1 MSPNQKGAVK
11 GVIRVIFAK
20 NPPDA
25 FTTCKS
31 FPVLT
36 PNMDCPFPGWL
47 IEVVKML
54 ADYLSLQ
61 VDPIIIQ
68 SEIGSV
74 NWGHNENGN
83 WTGILGILQQG
94 MADTICTLYPFSQQK
109 ALFFN
114 FTHPVTGVRDM
125 YIAKPKRKSFSLVLW
140 NAFLP
145 YEPKLW
151 LLLLISLTLQC
162 GLASLVCNIEFRL
175 NFRSSYSPL
184 EKLWHYL
191 RLQIHQVTEFQTPFH
206 LQSGNLAFLFYA
218 LIQATLFTQLYT
230 AVLLS
235 ALIRGQNPNPWDSY
249 KEMIHLVRDG
259 TYSFV
264 MDKHHLNKD
273 NSFYETLSYYN
284 NLSQLRNL
292 ADAIKHNPIIV
303 VQNVSQSLDFVEK
316 GGFILPTKQ
325 HSLAYQL
332 SKERCDFFYFE
343 DDNSQSSTFFLFS
356 RHSKFLREWN
366 RAIQNNQA
374 FIRRTYEKYFF
385 NSFNTGNVPQCKRTM
400 AEIGNKQNEQMEWF
414 SGNSDAAKDASLSL
428 DIVSTFGIFLIVLI
442 GFSIAL
448 LAFVCELLVDAK
460 ARRFHRKWHIRRALV
475 FTATNPTHLMAIARQ
490 MNEKRKRMGHVD
502 SQTST
507 ETPPAFLREELVAE
521 KNTAA
526 KIGRTIE
533 CDHCGIDFCG
543 DFVVANGRRRGR
555 EIRTKIRR
563 DEKKKNKRSRKAN
576 RMEKY
581 GILRGK
587 NKSEGKERKRST
599 RHGIFKIA
607 THFFIILSFLKFHKL
622 FKKQLPPM
630 GMCFCSCFFS
640 FLLMTHPSVRPSVH
654 FHFRPFHFHSL
665 IPSLLRHRSVRL
677 RPFSSPFI
685 SI

>member
-11 GVIRVIFAK
+11 GVIRVVFAK

-68 SEIGSV
+68 SEIGNV

-109 ALFFN
+109 SLFFN
-114 FTHPVTGVRDM
+114 FSHPVTGVRDM

-400 AEIGNKQNEQMEWF
+400 AEIGNKQYEQMEWF

-507 ETPPAFLREELVAE
+507 ETPPAFLREG
-521 KNTAA
+521 N
-526 KIGRTIE
+526 
-533 CDHCGIDFCG
+533 
-543 DFVVANGRRRGR
+543 
-555 EIRTKIRR
+555 
-563 DEKKKNKRSRKAN
+563 
-576 RMEKY
+576 
-581 GILRGK
+581 
-587 NKSEGKERKRST
+587 
-599 RHGIFKIA
+599 
-607 THFFIILSFLKFHKL
+607 
-622 FKKQLPPM
+622 
-630 GMCFCSCFFS
+630 
-640 FLLMTHPSVRPSVH
+640 
-654 FHFRPFHFHSL
+654 
-665 IPSLLRHRSVRL
+665 
-677 RPFSSPFI
+677 
-685 SI
+685 